1 MQIGVIFPQ
10 TEFGNDPLAIK
21 DYAQAVEAL
30 GYSHLGAYD
39 HILGANPDRPGG
51 WRGPYTHQH
60 PFHEPFT
67 LFSYMAAVTT
77 HLGFLT
83 GILVLPQRQTALV
96 AKQAA
101 EVDVLSK
108 GRLRLGVGVGWN
120 EVEFTALGEEFNTR
134 GRRIEEQVQVLRRLW
149 TEPLVSFEGRWHHI
163 PDAGLNP
170 LPVQQPI
177 PVWFG
182 GHAEAV
188 LQRAAQIG
196 DGWLPNFRTAAD
208 ATPALERLASYMEDA
223 GRSKN
228 DFGIEGRLNYASA
241 DLDTH
246 RQRCMEWKSAG
257 LDRLAV
263 NTMGAGLQTPQE
275 HIAALEAFATQV
287 GVVF

>member
-10 TEFGNDPLAIK
+10 TEFGSDPLAIK

-30 GYSHLGAYD
+30 GFSHLAAYD
-39 HILGANPDRPGG
+39 HVLGANPDRPGG

-77 HLGFLT
+77 RLGFLT

-108 GRLRLGVGVGWN
+108 GRLRVGVGVGWN
-120 EVEFTALGEEFNTR
+120 PVEFEALGEDFNNR

-149 TEPLVSFEGRWHHI
+149 TDPLVTFEGRWHHI
-163 PDAGLNP
+163 SDAGLNP

-177 PVWFG
+177 PIWFG
-182 GHAEAV
+182 GHADAV
-188 LQRAAQIG
+188 LRRAARLG

-208 ATPALERLASYMEDA
+208 AAPALEQLAGYLQAA
-223 GRSKN
+223 GRSWD
-228 DFGIEGRLNYASA
+228 DFGLEARLNYASD

-246 RQRCMEWKSAG
+246 AQRCQEWKAAG
-257 LDRLAV
+257 MGRAAV

-275 HIAALEAFATQV
+275 HIAALEAFAARV
-287 GVVF
+287 GVAL